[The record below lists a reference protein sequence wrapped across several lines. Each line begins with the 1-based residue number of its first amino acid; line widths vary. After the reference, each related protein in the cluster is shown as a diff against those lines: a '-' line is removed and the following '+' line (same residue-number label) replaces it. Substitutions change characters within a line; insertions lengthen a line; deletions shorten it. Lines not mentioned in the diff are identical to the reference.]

1 VKHRLIALAQLA
13 LGAGLLALL
22 FARME
27 NPDDLIAAVTTIA
40 GRWWFLAGALLL
52 ALNCLVICTVR
63 WDSILRMHG
72 IDLPFLTVIKL
83 YFIGH
88 FFNAFMFGAVG
99 GDLVKAVYVARAVP
113 DRRTEAVST
122 IFIDRMI
129 GMLALIALVTVVMS
143 LRYRFFLRYPDTR
156 VVMIFMLA
164 VLLAAVAGLSAVFG
178 RNLLERVAL
187 FRRLESDTALGA
199 IIAKVYAA
207 FHTCLNHRA
216 LMRRTLLLSFA
227 NHLSLVAAAFLL
239 GLGLGIRTVHTES
252 PARLLREA
260 GNYMT
265 VFPIVNGVATIPATP
280 GGLGTRDVATRFLL
294 GVPEFDV
301 PAERSVP
308 LSLLLYG
315 IMLVWSLAGGLLY
328 LLYVAEAGRITRA
341 ELQALEQER

>member
-1 VKHRLIALAQLA
+1 MKNRLIALAQLA
-13 LGAGLLALL
+13 LGAGLLVFL
-22 FARME
+22 FVRME
-27 NPDDLIAAVTTIA
+27 DPGDLIAAVTAIA
-40 GRWWFLAGALLL
+40 DRWWFLVGALLL

-63 WDSILRMHG
+63 WNSILRMHG
-72 IDLPFLTVIKL
+72 INLPFLTVIKL

-129 GMLALIALVTVVMS
+129 GMLALIALVTVVMT

-156 VVMIFMLA
+156 VVMVFMLA
-164 VLLAAVAGLSAVFG
+164 VLVAAVAGLTAVFG

-187 FRRLESDTALGA
+187 FRRLEAGTALGA

-216 LMRRTLLLSFA
+216 LMRRTLLLSIA

-239 GLGLGIRTVHTES
+239 GLGLGIRTV
-252 PARLLREA
+252 PADTGGRLLREA
-260 GNYMT
+260 GNYLT

-280 GGLGTRDVATRFLL
+280 GGLGTRDVATRFLM

-301 PAERSVP
+301 PASRSVP

-328 LLYVAEAGRITRA
+328 LLYVAEAGRVTRA
-341 ELQALEQER
+341 EVEALEQEH